1 MTGKIKQL
9 FVYARVTFVCA
20 ILALVVV
27 VVYKNWGYHTHFWP
41 GAETTEVSTLWL
53 ILATSA
59 FSIAVFW
66 TLSKMRRVF
75 RDLAQLREERAE
87 RQKADEQH
95 RRQERLDQQ
104 ERRIDEKIQQ
114 ALDDGSPEAEP

>member
-1 MTGKIKQL
+1 MTGKIKQF
-9 FVYARVTFVCA
+9 FVYARVMLVCA
-20 ILALVVV
+20 ILALVLVLV
-27 VVYKNWGYHTHFWP
+27 FKNRGFRTKFWP
-41 GAETTEVSTLWL
+41 GAETAEVSTLWL
-53 ILATSA
+53 MCATSA